1 MYLWPHGIEP
11 VVNTTTTTNAALK
24 RMRIDTK
31 NEIISPE
38 SLEQLQDFITWD
50 FKSDVIEH
58 HSAHKVLVDLENL

>member
-11 VVNTTTTTNAALK
+11 VVNTTTTTTTTTTTNAALK

-38 SLEQLQDFITWD
+38 SLEQLQDFITW
-50 FKSDVIEH
+50 
-58 HSAHKVLVDLENL
+58 